1 MTAKVFALWR
11 LSFVLRAE
19 RKDRSHALGGSAAS
33 GLDGLPRRPRNF
45 QRKGAF
51 SARVDMLQ

>member
-11 LSFVLRAE
+11 LSFFRME
-19 RKDRSHALGGSAAS
+19 QKNLGHTSRGSAAS